1 MNVTYC
7 PVSVWENKGVDELV
21 QTVIENCIILEKD
34 LIAYTAREIDKN
46 KQTKPES
53 ETPGKPVTGAVSSAP
68 DV

>member
-34 LIAYTAREIDKN
+34 LISFTAREIDKN
-46 KQTKPES
+46 K
-53 ETPGKPVTGAVSSAP
+53 
-68 DV
+68 